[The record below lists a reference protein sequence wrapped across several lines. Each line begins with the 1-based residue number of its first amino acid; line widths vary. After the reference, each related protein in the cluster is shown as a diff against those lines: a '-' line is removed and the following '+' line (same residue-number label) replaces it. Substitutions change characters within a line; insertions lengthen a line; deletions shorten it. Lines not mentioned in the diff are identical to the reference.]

1 MAIFLEIEDIDGSV
15 TAAGHEDWIEVDSL
29 QWGVGRAIAS
39 GIGTAADRESS
50 KPSISEI
57 SLSKMMDASSPLIF
71 TEACVGVSQLV
82 TIHLCKTGEEDLETY
97 MEYELTNCMISGY
110 SVSSG
115 GDRPTETI
123 SLSFTQMV
131 MTYTPSDSE
140 GAGGDPIPAGYDME
154 LGTKV

>member
-15 TAAGHEDWIEVDSL
+15 TATGHEGWIEVDSL

-39 GIGTAADRESS
+39 GVGTSADRESS

-57 SLSKMMDASSPLIF
+57 SISKKMDASSPLIF
-71 TEACVGVSQLV
+71 TEACVGISQTV
-82 TIHLCKTGEEDLETY
+82 TIVLCKTGQEELEVY

-115 GDRPTETI
+115 GDRPNETI
-123 SLSFTQMV
+123 SLSFTQLV

-140 GAGGDPIPAGYDME
+140 GAGEDPIPAGYDME
-154 LGTKV
+154 AGTKV